1 MNNQN
6 NIEALNYHAQF
17 KGKVGIQPLTIV
29 DTIEDLNLAYTPG
42 IGAPILEIQNDPENA
57 YKYTLK
63 SRSVAVVCNG
73 TATLGLGD
81 TGPLAALPVIEGKSA
96 LIKKFA
102 NLDAFPLC
110 IEEKDPKAIIKFC
123 KQIEPTFGAIL
134 LEDIKA
140 PECFEIER
148 TLIEE
153 LNIPVF
159 HDDQHGTAI
168 VVLAGLINSMK
179 ILNKKK
185 EELKVVIN
193 GAGAAGISIAEQ
205 LHSFGIENIV
215 LLDSKGILSKN
226 RTDLNKYKLEAL
238 EFTNSENIDGDL
250 KTAIKDSNCFI
261 GVSVANLLDS
271 EDIKLMEKDS
281 IVFALANPV
290 PEIMPT
296 EAVKGGA
303 KIVATGRSDFAN
315 QINNIL
321 VFPGILKGA
330 VENRVPKITRKM
342 LVNASVNLAAV
353 VENPSVENIV
363 PKAFDN
369 GVIEAVSKA
378 IS

>member
-6 NIEALNYHAQF
+6 NTEALNYHAEF
-17 KGKVGIQPLTIV
+17 KGKVGIQPLTEV
-29 DTIEDLNLAYTPG
+29 QTSDDLNLAYTPG
-42 IGAPILEIQNDPENA
+42 IGAPISEIQKDPENV

-63 SRSVAVVCNG
+63 ARSVAVVCNG

-110 IEEKDPKAIIKFC
+110 INETDPQAIIKFC

-179 ILNKKK
+179 ILNKNK
-185 EELKVVIN
+185 EDLKVVIN

-205 LHSFGIENIV
+205 LHAFGIKNIV
-215 LLDSKGILSKN
+215 LLDSKGIISKN
-226 RTDLNKYKLEAL
+226 RKDLNKYKLEAL
-238 EFTNSENIDGDL
+238 EFTNSENLDGDL

-261 GVSVANLLDS
+261 GVSVANLLNAN
-271 EDIKLMEKDS
+271 DIQLMEADS

-290 PEIMPT
+290 PEIMPI
-296 EAVKGGA
+296 EAKKGGA

-330 VENRVPKITRKM
+330 VENRVPKITREM
-342 LVNASVNLAAV
+342 LVEASKNLAAV

-363 PKAFDN
+363 PKAFDK
-369 GVIEAVSKA
+369 GVIEAVTKA
-378 IS
+378 VS